1 MGRIL
6 NWYFLVVGGVLILDQ
21 AVKALVQQ
29 KMAEGMSIPILP
41 GAFHLTYILNP
52 GAAFGL
58 FAEQRWLFILVA
70 VLLVTGVAFLFRQL
84 VQQPPMLRLGAA
96 LLVGGALGNLLDRI
110 RIGRVVDFFDFRI
123 WPIFNIADIAI
134 CVGVG
139 LILLVTFREQ
149 GDLHAGQK

>member
-1 MGRIL
+1 MS
-6 NWYFLVVGGVLILDQ
+6 WYGLVVGGVLLLDQ
-21 AVKALVQQ
+21 FVKALVQQ
-29 KMAEGMSIPILP
+29 KMTEGMSIPIVP
-41 GAFHLTYILNP
+41 GVFHLTYILNP

-70 VLLVTGVAFLFRQL
+70 ALLVTGVAFLFRQL
-84 VQQPPMLRLGAA
+84 IQQPPMLRLGAA
-96 LLVGGALGNLLDRI
+96 LLVGGALGNLIDRI
-110 RIGRVVDFFDFRI
+110 RIGKVIDFFDFRI

-139 LILLVTFREQ
+139 LVLLVTFREQ

>member
-1 MGRIL
+1 MGSIL
-6 NWYFLVVGGVLILDQ
+6 NWYFLVVGGILILDQ
-21 AVKALVQQ
+21 AIKALVQQ
-29 KMAEGMSIPILP
+29 KMTEGMSIPILP
-41 GAFHLTYILNP
+41 GIFHLTYILNP

-70 VLLVTGVAFLFRQL
+70 VLLVIGVAFLFKQL
-84 VQQPPMLRLGAA
+84 VQQPPMLRLGAS

-110 RIGRVVDFFDFRI
+110 RIGKVIDFFDFRI

>member
-1 MGRIL
+1 M
-6 NWYFLVVGGVLILDQ
+6 NWYFLVVGGILILDQ
-21 AVKALVQQ
+21 AIKALVQQ
-29 KMAEGMSIPILP
+29 KMTEGMSIPILP
-41 GAFHLTYILNP
+41 GIFHLTYILNP

-70 VLLVTGVAFLFRQL
+70 VLLVIGVAFLFKQL
-84 VQQPPMLRLGAA
+84 VQQPPMLRLGAS

-110 RIGRVVDFFDFRI
+110 RIGKVIDFFDFRI

>member
-1 MGRIL
+1 M
-6 NWYFLVVGGVLILDQ
+6 NWYFLVVGGILILDQ

-41 GAFHLTYILNP
+41 GIFHLTYILNP

-70 VLLVTGVAFLFRQL
+70 VLLVIGVAFLFKQL
-84 VQQPPMLRLGAA
+84 VQQPPMLRLGAS

-110 RIGRVVDFFDFRI
+110 RIGRVIDFFDFRI